1 MLGRVPTLVSRAT
14 GGDSEISAKDVIE
27 AMNQGDPYAIDI
39 IDRAMH
45 YLGIGMANLV
55 NLFNPERLVIGGG
68 LANLGDR
75 LLDPVRRAIA
85 LHAFPSASKQLT
97 VMLAKLGTE
106 VGIVGA
112 AGSAVMAIQDS

>member
-1 MLGRVPTLVSRAT
+1 LIGKSG
-14 GGDSEISAKDVIE
+14 GGDSEISAKEVVE
-27 AMNQGDPYAIDI
+27 AMDQGDPYAADI
-39 IDRAMH
+39 IARAMH

-68 LANLGDR
+68 LANLGNR

-85 LHAFPSASKQLT
+85 LHAFPSASDQVT
-97 VMLAKLGTE
+97 VVLAKLGAE

-112 AGSAVMAIQDS
+112 AGAAVMAIRES